1 MGDQGGLGGTV
12 ITMTS
17 EAACLPM
24 YVVQTS
30 MAAGSLWAPAA
41 AAAKFFPGEGQ
52 RLGGWD
58 A

>member
-1 MGDQGGLGGTV
+1 
-12 ITMTS
+12 MTS

-52 RLGGWD
+52 RLGGWG